1 MIDIKT
7 DGMVEK
13 KKKTGDLKMW
23 SQDRVGGRE
32 ADRDYTDFNTD
43 QIQIIHGAVS
53 VHVTRDWH
61 GKTAHSDG
69 RQ

>member
-1 MIDIKT
+1 M
-7 DGMVEK
+7 EWWK
-13 KKKTGDLKMW
+13 KKQNRGLEDVE
-23 SQDRVGGRE
+23 SGQSGRE

-61 GKTAHSDG
+61 GKIAHSDG